1 MEWNESTTDLLFL
14 GQKKGGGRRKRV
26 MYHRPCNAN
35 IYQKVSGLE
44 QQEDSF
50 GLAGVL
56 ARTVWA
62 QRHAIAPC
70 GKEQQDVLGEE
81 KDN

>member
-1 MEWNESTTDLLFL
+1 M
-14 GQKKGGGRRKRV
+14 GGEGGEKERCSIG
-26 MYHRPCNAN
+26 PCYAN
-35 IYQKVSGLE
+35 SLERALVSEG
-44 QQEDSF
+44 QQEDYF